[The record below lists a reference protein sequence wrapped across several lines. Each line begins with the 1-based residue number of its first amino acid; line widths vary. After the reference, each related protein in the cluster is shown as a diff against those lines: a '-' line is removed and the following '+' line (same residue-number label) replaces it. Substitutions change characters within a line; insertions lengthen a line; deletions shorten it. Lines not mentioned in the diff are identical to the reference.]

1 MDYLILINES
11 LELESWINRN
21 SDHYTQEAV
30 GEAIKAYK
38 EVINGYNP
46 KGLKTTDKSWYEN
59 LKGLISFKIGEYLRN
74 GNKDVPEKMTYILED
89 CIEAKIRRYE
99 SVE

>member
-21 SDHYTQEAV
+21 KDQYTQEV
-30 GEAIKAYK
+30 IEESIKAFK
-38 EVINGYNP
+38 NVINNYNP
-46 KGLKTTDKSWYEN
+46 KGLKTTDKGWYEN

-74 GNKDVPEKMTYILED
+74 GNKDVPEKMTYILEE
-89 CIEAKIRRYE
+89 CIERKIRRYE
-99 SVE
+99 SIK